1 MVLRIIYLFLIWSLI
16 FGLTLWTLKS
26 IWFARRDVRVGLL
39 KSMRI
44 QADPIGRNLR
54 EESLFSTALH
64 LLGRF
69 SMPADVGNLSKLRI
83 RFFNAGFRGD
93 VVAIVYFSLKTFL
106 TLIVPCI
113 SFAYSY
119 YQGHT
124 ISSALS
130 LATILAVLG
139 YFLPDLFLNFLIKR
153 RQRELMNTFP
163 DALDLVRICV
173 SSGLGL
179 DAAISRVGDE
189 IRLVSPT
196 LAEEFEQLSLELRA
210 GSSRENALNNLAI
223 RTGLKDIEALVAM
236 LKQANRFGTNVTE
249 ALHIFSEDLRAKR
262 KTRAQEIAAKIPVKI
277 SMPIILCIFPALFVV
292 ILGPAIIGLINTMHN
307 TANPLGG

>member
-1 MVLRIIYLFLIWSLI
+1 MVIRIIYLFLIWSLI
-16 FGLTLWTLKS
+16 FSLTLWGIKS
-26 IWFARRDVRVGLL
+26 ILFARRDVRFGLL
-39 KSMRI
+39 KDLRVR
-44 QADPIGRNLR
+44 ADPIGNQPR
-54 EESLFSTALH
+54 EEGLLSATLS

-69 SMPADVGNLSKLRI
+69 SMPPDDGHISKSKI
-83 RFFNAGFRGD
+83 RFLNAGFRGD
-93 VVAIVYFSLKTFL
+93 TVAIVYFSLKTFL
-106 TLIVPCI
+106 TLIVPCL

-119 YQGHT
+119 YQSHSL
-124 ISSALS
+124 SSALV
-130 LATILAVLG
+130 LATILAVAG
-139 YFLPDLFLNFLIKR
+139 YFLPDLFLNFLIRR

-210 GSSRENALNNLAI
+210 GSSRENALNNLAM

-277 SMPIILCIFPALFVV
+277 SLPIILCIFPALFVV
-292 ILGPAIIGLINTMHN
+292 ILGPAIIGLVNTIHGG
-307 TANPLGG
+307 ASPLGG

>member
-1 MVLRIIYLFLIWSLI
+1 MVSKIFYLFFIWSLI
-16 FGLTLWTLKS
+16 FGLTLWGIKS
-26 IWFARRDVRVGLL
+26 FLFAKRDARVGLL
-39 KSMRI
+39 KDMRVR
-44 QADPIGRNLR
+44 ANPIGNRPR
-54 EESLFSTALH
+54 EEGVFSATFN

-69 SMPADVGNLSKLRI
+69 SMPADVGHVSKLRI
-83 RFFNAGFRGD
+83 RFLNAGFRGD
-93 VVAIVYFSLKTFL
+93 TVSIVYFSLKTFL
-106 TLIVPCI
+106 TLIVPFI

-124 ISSALS
+124 ISSALF

-139 YFLPDLFLNFLIKR
+139 YFLPDLFLNILIKK

-210 GSSRENALNNLAI
+210 GSSRENALNNLAT

-292 ILGPAIIGLINTMHN
+292 ILGPAIIGLVNTMHSS
-307 TANPLGG
+307 ASPLGG

>member
-1 MVLRIIYLFLIWSLI
+1 MVIRIIYLFLIWSLI
-16 FGLTLWTLKS
+16 FSFTLWGIKS
-26 IWFARRDVRVGLL
+26 ILFARRDVRFGLL
-39 KSMRI
+39 KDLRVRT
-44 QADPIGRNLR
+44 DPIGSQPR
-54 EESLFSTALH
+54 EEGLLSATLS

-69 SMPADVGNLSKLRI
+69 SMPPDVGHISKSKI
-83 RFFNAGFRGD
+83 RFLNAGFRGD
-93 VVAIVYFSLKTFL
+93 TVAIVYFSLKTFL
-106 TLIVPCI
+106 TLIVPCL

-119 YQGHT
+119 YQNHSL
-124 ISSALS
+124 SSALV
-130 LATILAVLG
+130 LATILAVAG
-139 YFLPDLFLNFLIKR
+139 YFLPDLFLNFLIRR

-210 GSSRENALNNLAI
+210 GSSRENALNNLAM

-277 SMPIILCIFPALFVV
+277 SLPIILCIFPALFVV
-292 ILGPAIIGLINTMHN
+292 ILGPAIIGLVNTIHGG
-307 TANPLGG
+307 ASPLGG